1 MNKFLKIIVF
11 FVLISFLNACSY
23 KPIFLKKS
31 YDFKI
36 KEINLV
42 GDKDI
47 NSIINR
53 KLKFI
58 KTDDGNYKKIYTVD
72 LNTKKERRVISKDTQ
87 GDPEKFEISIT
98 TKYKIYN
105 NQKLLVE
112 RKIKQKNI
120 YNNETDKFKLE
131 KSEKII
137 IQNLTEKI
145 SENIITSIINLNDN

>member
-1 MNKFLKIIVF
+1 MNKFLKIIIF
-11 FVLISFLNACSY
+11 FVLISFASACSY
-23 KPIFLKKS
+23 KPMFLKKS

-36 KEINLV
+36 EQINLT

-58 KTDDGNYKKIYTVD
+58 KSNNINYKKYYSVYLD
-72 LNTKKERRVISKDTQ
+72 TKKEKKVISKDTQ
-87 GDPEKFEISIT
+87 GDPSKFEISIT
-98 TKYKIYN
+98 TTYKIYN
-105 NQKLLVE
+105 DQKLLIE
-112 RKIKQKNI
+112 RKINQKNI
-120 YNNETDKFKLE
+120 YNNDTDKFKLE